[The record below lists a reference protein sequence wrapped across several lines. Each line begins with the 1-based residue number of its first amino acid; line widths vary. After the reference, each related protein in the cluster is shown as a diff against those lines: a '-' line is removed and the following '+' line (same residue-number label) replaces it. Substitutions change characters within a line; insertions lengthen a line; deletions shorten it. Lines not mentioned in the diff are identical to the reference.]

1 MLYIFLFLNEGL
13 KVAEKTLESYK
24 NYLEESKERFGLIS
38 YEIIDDRTIVY
49 TVKKRYEH
57 SLWLLFNHPT
67 RPEIIT
73 GGRTET
79 FTDNND

>member
-13 KVAEKTLESYK
+13 KVTEKTLESYK

-49 TVKKRYEH
+49 TVKKGM
-57 SLWLLFNHPT
+57 S
-67 RPEIIT
+67 IV
-73 GGRTET
+73 
-79 FTDNND
+79 